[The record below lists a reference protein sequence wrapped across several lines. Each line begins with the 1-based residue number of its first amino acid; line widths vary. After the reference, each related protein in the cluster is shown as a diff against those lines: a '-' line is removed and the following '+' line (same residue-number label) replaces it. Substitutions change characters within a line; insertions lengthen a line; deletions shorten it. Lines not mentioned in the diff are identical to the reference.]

1 MNITNSDLAE
11 LLSLYSC
18 GKQNEAQ
25 TTLLRSWA
33 KQSSQNRQILEL
45 LDGTSHFGVDI
56 SQMLDYDQER
66 VWSAICRSHRASSRK
81 RTLQRIT
88 RMCVAAVLVSVV
100 ILVVIFNRNDTPMKN
115 EIVSV
120 VSPGVKGAVLEMSS
134 GETIDLANLA
144 GRSLTESDLTQIEIS
159 NGQTSFKSN
168 PKPVAKPVMNTVSA
182 PCGAEYSLTLSDGTQ
197 VWLNS
202 DSKIT
207 FPTQFTGNYRQVVV
221 SGEVYFEVA
230 HDSKHPFIVSSGD
243 VKMTV
248 RGTSFNIA
256 SYPETRSV
264 ITTLIS
270 GALEVSVDN
279 QPPSSGVALNP
290 GQQTNYDVDKQQ
302 ISVRKVYADHY
313 AAWTKGLFVFF
324 DEPVESLCQ
333 KLARWYRIDIVA
345 DPAQLEGIC
354 LSGVI
359 KKEETFN
366 KVAEILAATEEIV
379 FIEKQGRFEV
389 RAVNSPKM

>member
-1 MNITNSDLAE
+1 MDITNSNLFE
-11 LLSLYSC
+11 LLSLYGS

-25 TTLLRSWA
+25 MTLLRSWA
-33 KQSSQNRQILEL
+33 KQSPQNRQILEL

-66 VWSAICRSHRASSRK
+66 VWSAICQSHRAICRK

-88 RMCVAAVLVSVV
+88 RMCAAAVLVFVV
-100 ILVVIFNRNDTPMKN
+100 ILVVIFNRNDAPMRN

-120 VSPGVKGAVLEMSS
+120 VSPGVKGAVLEMST
-134 GETIDLANLA
+134 GETIDLARLA
-144 GRSLTESDLTQIEIS
+144 GRSLTESDHTQIEIS
-159 NGQTSFKSN
+159 SGKTSFKSN
-168 PKPVAKPVMNTVSA
+168 PKSVTKPVMNTVSA

-207 FPTQFTGNYRQVVV
+207 FPTQFTGKSREVMI

-270 GALEVSVDN
+270 GVLDVSVDN
-279 QPPSSGVALNP
+279 QPSSNVVVLNP

-313 AAWTKGLFVFF
+313 AAWTNGLFVFF

-333 KLARWYRIDIVA
+333 KLARWYRIDIVV
-345 DPAQLEGIC
+345 DSAQLERIC

-366 KVAEILAATEEIV
+366 KVAEILAATGEIV

-389 RAVNSPKM
+389 RAVNRPKM